1 MGLDKLIATQREWE
15 WRWGGSEVR
24 TGQLGA
30 PGRSQASRL
39 DYLNC
44 KNLELPCPSQ
54 RECPGQV
61 LGCPGPESQACRT
74 GLLDSGVGRLL
85 SLSLVEHSG
94 AK

>member
-15 WRWGGSEVR
+15 WRWGWWCED
-24 TGQLGA
+24 
-30 PGRSQASRL
+30 RSAWRSWQEHSIRL

-44 KNLELPCPSQ
+44 KNPELPCPSQ
-54 RECPGQV
+54 HEGPGQV
-61 LGCPGPESQACRT
+61 LGCSGTESQACRT

-85 SLSLVEHSG
+85 NLSLVEHSG